1 MRKGTKM
8 KADKDKNITI
18 NGVEFTPEM
27 LGRLKAWDL
36 SHPEDNEA
44 RMMIAKLRELQDFL
58 CKLLWLDGLPND
70 DKEIKQGIAGIMCIK
85 DQLQPFATLRT

>member
-1 MRKGTKM
+1 M
-8 KADKDKNITI
+8 KENKNITI
-18 NGVEFTPEM
+18 NGVELTPEM
-27 LGRLKAWDL
+27 LGRLKEWDL

-70 DKEIKQGIAGIMCIK
+70 DKEIKQGIAGIMYIK
-85 DQLQPFATLRT
+85 DQLQPFTILKS